1 MQDHYVVIMLN
12 LWTHLKQRKSIMPSL
27 DKLKVVSLG
36 IEETFTKIIF
46 PDDRPRC
53 TGKLK
58 GNTYTGAHAKKDNI
72 CKQQGTVTIDDYAFC
87 DKHGGER
94 LMDLHLGRTR
104 EIPNG

>member
-1 MQDHYVVIMLN
+1 MML
-12 LWTHLKQRKSIMPSL
+12 SL
-27 DKLKVVSLG
+27 DKLKVISLG

-46 PDDRPRC
+46 PEDRPRC

-58 GNTYTGAHAKKDNI
+58 GNTYTGFQAKKDNI
-72 CKQQGTVTIDDYAFC
+72 CKQQGTVLIDDAPFC

-104 EIPNG
+104 EMPSG

>member
-1 MQDHYVVIMLN
+1 MML
-12 LWTHLKQRKSIMPSL
+12 SL
-27 DKLKVVSLG
+27 DKLKVISLG
-36 IEETFTKIIF
+36 IEETFTKMIF

-58 GNTYTGAHAKKDNI
+58 GATYTGVLTIKDNT
-72 CKQQGTVTIDDYAFC
+72 CKQQATVLIDDAPFC

-104 EIPNG
+104 EMPSG